1 MDRNSIPK
9 AGFWAQMSKSQSAS
23 PLDKTSLQPLMQRS
37 DAVGLIR
44 IFQHFL
50 AVAITVVLLAG
61 SDNWMMQGA
70 LTLALGILLTFLFA
84 PLHETIHKTA
94 FATPLLNEIVGWVCA
109 MALALPPKYF
119 QAFHMAHHRYTQI
132 AGKDPE
138 LDFDKPQTVPQ
149 YIRHLS
155 GADYWLGQAKA
166 LTLFA
171 IGHHHTHFVNDAKR
185 PGIVNEARI
194 FTGIYVLLFS
204 LSLLFDSTILWQYWI
219 LPMLVG
225 QPFLRAFL
233 LAEHTL
239 CPYVTDMLQNTRT
252 TLTIRGMRWLS
263 WNMSFH
269 AEHHAYPAIPFHH
282 LPAAHAVIGPH
293 IDMVSDGYVDVQKDI
308 IRALRSLD

>member
-1 MDRNSIPK
+1 
-9 AGFWAQMSKSQSAS
+9 MSKSQSPP
-23 PLDKTSLQPLMQRS
+23 PLDRASLQPLMQRS

-50 AVAITVVLLAG
+50 AIAATVALLFG
-61 SDNWMMQGA
+61 SDGWMMHGA
-70 LTLALGILLTFLFA
+70 LTLILGILLAFLFA
-84 PLHETIHKTA
+84 PLHEAIHKTA
-94 FATPLLNEIVGWVCA
+94 FATPQLNAIVGWVSG
-109 MALALPPKYF
+109 MVLVLPPKYF

-138 LDFDKPQTVPQ
+138 LDSDKPQTVPQ

-155 GADYWLGQAKA
+155 GVDYWMEQTKTLV
-166 LTLFA
+166 LFA
-171 IGHHHTHFVNDAKR
+171 LGRHHTHFVNDAKR
-185 PGIVNEARI
+185 PGIVTEARI

-204 LSLLFDSTILWQYWI
+204 LSLLFGSAILWQYWI
-219 LPMLVG
+219 LPMLIG

-239 CPYVTDMLQNTRT
+239 CPRVTDMLKNTRT
-252 TLTIRGMRWLS
+252 TLTTRGMRWLC

-269 AEHHAYPAIPFHH
+269 AEHHAYPAIPFHR

-293 IDMVSDGYVDVQKDI
+293 IDVVSDGYVDVQKDI
-308 IRALRSLD
+308 IRTLRSPD

>member
-1 MDRNSIPK
+1 
-9 AGFWAQMSKSQSAS
+9 MSKLQAAS
-23 PLDKTSLQPLMQRS
+23 PLDRAALQPLMQKS

-50 AVAITVVLLAG
+50 AITVAIVLLAG
-61 SDNWMMQGA
+61 SDHWMLQAA

-94 FATPLLNEIVGWVCA
+94 FATPLLNEIVGWVGGL
-109 MALALPPKYF
+109 ALALPPRYF

-132 AGKDPE
+132 VGKDPE
-138 LDFDKPQTVPQ
+138 LDFDKPRTAPQ
-149 YIRHLS
+149 YIRCLS
-155 GADYWLGQAKA
+155 GADYWLGQAKVI
-166 LTLFA
+166 TLFA
-171 IGHHHTHFVNDAKR
+171 IGRHHTHFVNDAKR

-194 FTGIYVLLFS
+194 FTGIYISLFS
-204 LSLLFDSTILWQYWI
+204 LSLLSSSTILWQYWI
-219 LPMLVG
+219 LPMLIG

-239 CPYVTDMLQNTRT
+239 CPYVPDMLQNTRT
-252 TLTIRGMRWLS
+252 TLTVRGMRWLC

-269 AEHHAYPAIPFHH
+269 AEHHAYPAIPFHR

-293 IDMVSDGYVDVQKDI
+293 IDMVSDGYIHVQKDI
-308 IRALRSLD
+308 VRALRQGDRTC